1 MVPAA
6 GIPEPA
12 AALPKLTGPQQAA
25 VAKLAYAADQSASIA
40 VLCGPAGV
48 GKTTV
53 LRHVAAMGMP
63 TGRTI
68 LLGTHAELTDPD
80 QAIGSGDTWSAPAD
94 PPDLLLVDDADR
106 ATAADL
112 SDLIERWRRRRA
124 DIVFVLAGQGRL
136 LSLMAGDTRLERM
149 VRLRVTLPTF
159 TLSESARLVA
169 DVWPLPRPAA
179 EGVADGVIRTIH
191 EIAGGVPAV
200 ALRLAE
206 MAAML
211 AAADPGRGL
220 VPEDIETIH
229 RRLWLTA
236 A

>member
-1 MVPAA
+1 MSSAA
-6 GIPEPA
+6 GFPA
-12 AALPKLTGPQQAA
+12 PAVALPTLTGPQHAA

-53 LRHVAAMGMP
+53 LRHVAASGIP

-68 LLGTHAELTDPD
+68 MLGTQAELADPD
-80 QAIGSGDTWSAPAD
+80 QVIGSGDAWSAPAD
-94 PPDLLLVDDADR
+94 PPNLLLVDDADR
-106 ATAADL
+106 AATADL
-112 SDLIERWRRRRA
+112 CDLIERWRRRRA

-136 LSLMAGDTRLERM
+136 LSLMAGDTRLERS

-159 TLSESARLVA
+159 TLSESSRLVA
-169 DVWPLPRPAA
+169 AVWPLPRPAA
-179 EGVADGVIRTIH
+179 EGVADEVIRTIH

-211 AAADPGRGL
+211 VAAEPGRVL

>member
-1 MVPAA
+1 MSSAA
-6 GIPEPA
+6 GFPEPA
-12 AALPKLTGPQQAA
+12 GALPTLTGPQHAA

-53 LRHVAAMGMP
+53 LRHVAAIGMP

-68 LLGTHAELTDPD
+68 LLGTQAELADPD
-80 QAIGSGDTWSAPAD
+80 QAIGSGDTWSAAAD

-106 ATAADL
+106 AAAADL
-112 SDLIERWRRRRA
+112 CDLIERWRRRRA

-136 LSLMAGDTRLERM
+136 LSLMAADTRLERS
-149 VRLRVTLPTF
+149 VRLRVALPTF
-159 TLSESARLVA
+159 TLSESSRLVA
-169 DVWPLPRPAA
+169 AVWPLQRPAA
-179 EGVADGVIRTIH
+179 EGEADGVIRTIH

>member
-1 MVPAA
+1 MSSAA
-6 GIPEPA
+6 GFPEPA
-12 AALPKLTGPQQAA
+12 AALPTLTGPQHAA

-53 LRHVAAMGMP
+53 LRHVAAIGMP

-68 LLGTHAELTDPD
+68 LLGTQAELADPD
-80 QAIGSGDTWSAPAD
+80 QAIGSGDTWSAAAD

-106 ATAADL
+106 AAATDL
-112 SDLIERWRRRRA
+112 CDLIERWRRRRA

-136 LSLMAGDTRLERM
+136 LSLMAADTRLERS

-159 TLSESARLVA
+159 TLSESSRLVA
-169 DVWPLPRPAA
+169 AVWPLQRPAA
-179 EGVADGVIRTIH
+179 EDEADGVIRTIH

-211 AAADPGRGL
+211 EAADPGRGL